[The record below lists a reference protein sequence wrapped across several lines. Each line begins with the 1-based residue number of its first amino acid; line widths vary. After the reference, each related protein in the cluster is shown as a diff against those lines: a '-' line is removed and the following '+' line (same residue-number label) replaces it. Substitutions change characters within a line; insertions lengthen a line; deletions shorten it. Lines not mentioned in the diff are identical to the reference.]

1 MSSRHLQRLQP
12 HWDARAAANFVCG
25 GAGAGLVFVTTVCVP
40 ERPEAPALLALGL
53 GLVAAG
59 LFAVWLEL
67 GRPLRAANVLL
78 NLKGSWMSRE
88 ALVALLL
95 FASGLSVLLQL
106 RWAAVPAAL
115 AALAFLYCQGRIL
128 GGAKA
133 IPAWREPLTLPLLA
147 VTGLAEGVGLFWLA
161 GAWTGPPRWLAV
173 PLVGLLALRWVLW
186 RIWRQRLLASEAA
199 QPALR
204 ALQAEGRRLQWLGTA
219 APILLALAGAGG
231 WLPADMGAVLL
242 AAAGALGAS
251 AGGAFKFHLIT
262 RAGFHHGIV
271 LPRMPVRGVPRT
283 AASRR

>member
-78 NLKGSWMSRE
+78 HLKGSWMSRE
-88 ALVALLL
+88 ALVAIVL
-95 FASGLSVLLQL
+95 FGLGLAVLLQQA
-106 RWAAVPAAL
+106 WAAIPAAV
-115 AALAFLYCQGRIL
+115 AALAFLYCQARIL
-128 GGAKA
+128 SGALA
-133 IPAWREPLTLPLLA
+133 IPAWREPLTLPLLG
-147 VTGLAEGVGLFWLA
+147 VTGLAEGVGLFWML
-161 GAWTGPPRWLAV
+161 GAWSEPPSWVAV
-173 PLVGLLALRWVLW
+173 PLAGLLFVRWVLW
-186 RIWRQRLLASEAA
+186 RGWRRRLESNPAA
-199 QPALR
+199 LPALR
-204 ALQAEGRRLQWLGTA
+204 AMETQGQWLQWFGTA
-219 APILLALAGAGG
+219 VPIVLAVTGASGFAPAAMSAALLATS
-231 WLPADMGAVLL
+231 
-242 AAAGALGAS
+242 GALATFT
-251 AGGAFKFHLIT
+251 GGAFKFHLIT

-283 AASRR
+283 AASGR